1 MWGRGRKG
9 IHQPKILLH
18 PKSFLNESK
27 KTDVRFYFFLGGGV
41 GAGEGGFFFAETAE
55 MDQLY

>member
-1 MWGRGRKG
+1 MCDS
-9 IHQPKILLH
+9 I
-18 PKSFLNESK
+18 
-27 KTDVRFYFFLGGGV
+27 FLGGGV